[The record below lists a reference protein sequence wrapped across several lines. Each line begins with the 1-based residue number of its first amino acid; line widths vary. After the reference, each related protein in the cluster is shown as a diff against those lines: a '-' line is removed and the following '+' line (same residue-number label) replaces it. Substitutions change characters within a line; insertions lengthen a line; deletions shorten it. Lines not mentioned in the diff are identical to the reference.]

1 MPWSEPTALRFLD
14 YLPSRHQL
22 RTPCPRLSST
32 LPLTSGRR
40 SVQTRFT
47 HDNGGIGSL
56 DGALL
61 PWLVVSYCAQQPSG
75 SQTGRGVFQF
85 YMYSIL
91 QLPSSPFSPALKGRD
106 ESRGYVQ
113 RFPRCIARELQTS
126 TRCSVVTL
134 ACDVHPALQVGAVG
148 QKAWRLSLEHGVTAG
163 VLRCAQW
170 PASFAATG
178 GCSWLLW
185 LLING

>member
-1 MPWSEPTALRFLD
+1 MGLYYLGWLCPIARSSHRVHRQAEAYFSFVCTVYCNSLR
-14 YLPSRHQL
+14 
-22 RTPCPRLSST
+22 
-32 LPLTSGRR
+32 
-40 SVQTRFT
+40 
-47 HDNGGIGSL
+47 
-56 DGALL
+56 
-61 PWLVVSYCAQQPSG
+61 
-75 SQTGRGVFQF
+75 
-85 YMYSIL
+85 
-91 QLPSSPFSPALKGRD
+91 SPFSPALKGRD